1 MKVVILASGYGT
13 RISEESHLKPKPMI
27 EIGDKPILWHI
38 MKIYSSYGF
47 NDFIICC
54 GFKQYVIKEYFAN
67 YFRHNCD
74 MTVDISNNS
83 IEILDNHSENWKVT
97 MVDTGL
103 NTMTGGRIK
112 RVQKYIQNEPFM
124 LTYGDGVAD
133 INIKKLLEFHCSH
146 GKLATITAVN
156 PGQRFGVIE
165 MDDLN
170 SIHSFREKSNS
181 DGRVINGGF
190 MVLQPEI
197 FDYIIDDNTIF
208 EQYPLE
214 KNGRA

>member
-83 IEILDNHSENWKVT
+83 VEILDNHSENWKVT